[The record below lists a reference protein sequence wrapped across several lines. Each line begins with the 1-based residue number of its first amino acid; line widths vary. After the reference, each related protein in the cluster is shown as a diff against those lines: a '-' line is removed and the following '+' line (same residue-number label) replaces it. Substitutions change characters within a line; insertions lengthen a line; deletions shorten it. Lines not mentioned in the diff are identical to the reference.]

1 MKVTSCFLT
10 VGHLVLVTCIA
21 CAPSNPDP
29 AATDATDPQ
38 LPELAE
44 ADRKYLWDL
53 EHHGNVLSQ
62 IGLRKIGESIC
73 QNQQEQLRHALGADF
88 TAEVLE
94 NPQH

>member
-44 ADRKYLWDL
+44 ADRDTDGRITLAEYRTWLMPMIDAAA
-53 EHHGNVLSQ
+53 
-62 IGLRKIGESIC
+62 R
-73 QNQQEQLRHALGADF
+73 GAS
-88 TAEVLE
+88 
-94 NPQH
+94 